1 MRLLVAT
8 HRDLKQRV
16 EEGRFRQDLYY
27 RLAVVPLTVPPLRD
41 HREDIPELCA
51 LFLRQ
56 VAQDLKTQPRK
67 ITAHAMR
74 ALLAYE
80 FPGNIRELRNL
91 IERACILSTEE
102 EITLETLPVPGARNT
117 DAAGHCNYT
126 APTAEQFAEMMPET
140 HDLREFL
147 ASLEK
152 AVLQR
157 ALKMTGG
164 AQAEVARRLGLS
176 RSDLSYKL
184 GKHRIKISVD

>member
-102 EITLETLPVPGARNT
+102 EITLETLPRTRGT
-117 DAAGHCNYT
+117 KY
-126 APTAEQFAEMMPET
+126 
-140 HDLREFL
+140 
-147 ASLEK
+147 
-152 AVLQR
+152 
-157 ALKMTGG
+157 
-164 AQAEVARRLGLS
+164 
-176 RSDLSYKL
+176 
-184 GKHRIKISVD
+184 